1 MIETLKIECPKTEDN
16 PAGFYVINAED
27 KTDDMKVFA
36 EKPVKG
42 EASKEKTP
50 EHMTVAELRDML
62 VAAGMDVPENA
73 KKPDLIALCMSL
85 GG

>member
-27 KTDDMKVFA
+27 KTEGMKVF
-36 EKPVKG
+36 E
-42 EASKEKTP
+42 EKTP
-50 EHMTVAELRDML
+50 EHMNVAELRDML
-62 VAAGMDVPENA
+62 VAAGMEVPENA
-73 KKPDLIALCMSL
+73 KKADLIALCMSL

>member
-27 KTDDMKVFA
+27 KTEGMKLF
-36 EKPVKG
+36 E
-42 EASKEKTP
+42 EKTP
-50 EHMTVAELRDML
+50 EHMNVAELRDML
-62 VAAGMDVPENA
+62 VAAGMEVPENA
-73 KKPDLIALCMSL
+73 KKADLIALCMSL

>member
-27 KTDDMKVFA
+27 KTDDMKVF
-36 EKPVKG
+36 E
-42 EASKEKTP
+42 EKTP
-50 EHMTVAELRDML
+50 EHMNMAELREML
-62 VAAGMDVPENA
+62 VAAGMEVPENA
-73 KKPDLIALCMSL
+73 KKADLVALCTSL